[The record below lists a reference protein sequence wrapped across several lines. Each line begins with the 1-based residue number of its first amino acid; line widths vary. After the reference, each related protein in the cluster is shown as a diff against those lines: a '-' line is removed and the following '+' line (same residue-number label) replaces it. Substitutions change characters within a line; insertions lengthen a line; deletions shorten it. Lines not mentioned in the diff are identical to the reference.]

1 MQITKIFKYKYKDRS
16 KYTNISGI
24 LEFGRDTVGCTR
36 ASFGGKQA
44 EALAASLANL
54 LLRTYMR
61 MKIATKMTLTMMT
74 TIFQPI
80 VLFAYN

>member
-54 LLRTYMR
+54 LLRTYEDEDCHQNDFDNDDNN
-61 MKIATKMTLTMMT
+61 ISTYCSLC
-74 TIFQPI
+74 I
-80 VLFAYN
+80 